1 MTQHYGF
8 LWISGKPGAGKSTM
22 MKFAYLNMKQ
32 KQHALTASF
41 FFNAR
46 GDLLEKS
53 ISGMYRSLLL
63 QLLRGYPDLQ
73 TVLDDPDLVSQ
84 DQSSCPCLNVL
95 KDLFCNAVCS
105 LGKRSF
111 TCYVDAL
118 DECDEQQVIEM
129 VQYFEDL
136 AEQSTAKGVPF
147 RICFS
152 SRHYPYIVIERGIR
166 LTLEDQLGHAKDLES
181 YVISRLRIENA
192 AVSEEVRSQLLEKA
206 AGVFMWVVLVVD
218 ILNKEYRN
226 GGMSMKKRLEE
237 IPSDLSGLFKDILQR
252 DNENMEALRLCILWI
267 LYAKRPLQLT
277 ELYHALWSGLSIESL
292 VDDQIPDVTSDNL
305 DRYKRYIISSSKG
318 LAETTK
324 SEQPTVQFIH
334 ESVRDF
340 LIKDNGLR
348 DIWPELGLECSSPSH
363 EKLKQC
369 CLLYMNHHLVMDHAL
384 LHDALTTPPLKE
396 RSNKESEII
405 KEYPF
410 LKYASQHLLYHANAA
425 AKLVPQDVFL
435 SLFPTQKWVKLNNL
449 FEKFKIREYSAK
461 ADLLYILADKGFPEL
476 IRTRL
481 KGVSEIHIQGER
493 YNYPFFA
500 ALAGGIKD
508 SVAALFNLPSTIY
521 NGFDITEGLSDN
533 RSGLTGYKNQTP
545 LSWAARNG
553 RTSFVELLL
562 QTTNIDERDEKGRTA
577 VSKAAESGH
586 EAVVRLLIEKGA
598 TFEPDDQYQN
608 TPLHLALSNG
618 HETVAL
624 LLIEK
629 GEDINAKSAI
639 GITPLYEA
647 SGRGLEALARL
658 LIKKGA
664 DVNAG
669 DNGGWTPL
677 HQASNKGHEALA
689 RLLIEKGAD
698 VKGRA
703 RGGLT
708 PLHLASMTGYEALA
722 RLLIER
728 RADVNA
734 GDNGGWTPLHQ
745 ASNKGHEA
753 LARLLIERGADV
765 NARDIARSTPLH
777 LASDEGH
784 EALARL
790 LIEKGAA
797 VNGTDVYESTP
808 LHWARYFGH
817 KAVEM
822 LLVDK
827 GAVDFGPFPLTCSN
841 SVNVT

>member
-1 MTQHYGF
+1 
-8 LWISGKPGAGKSTM
+8 M
-22 MKFAYLNMKQ
+22 MKFAYLNMKKKDDQ
-32 KQHALTASF
+32 KHALTASF

-53 ISGMYRSLLL
+53 ISGMYRSLLR

-84 DQSSCPCLNVL
+84 DQNSCPCLNVL

-105 LGKRSF
+105 LGQRTF

-136 AEQSTAKGVPF
+136 AEQSAAKGVPF

-181 YVISRLRIENA
+181 YIKSRLRIGDA
-192 AVSEEVRSQLLEKA
+192 ANSEEVRSQLLEKA

-226 GGMSMKKRLEE
+226 GGMSMKKRLQE

-277 ELYHALWSGLSIESL
+277 EFHHALWSGLSIESL
-292 VDDQIPDVTSDNL
+292 VDDQFPDVTSDNL
-305 DRYKRYIISSSKG
+305 DRYKRYVISSSKG
-318 LAETTK
+318 LAEITK

-348 DIWPELGLECSSPSH
+348 DIWPELGLECSSSSH
-363 EKLKQC
+363 EKLKEC

-384 LHDALTTPPLKE
+384 LHDALTIPLLKE
-396 RSNKESEII
+396 RFSKEREIL

-410 LKYASQHLLYHANAA
+410 LKYASQHLLYHADAA

-435 SLFPTQKWVKLNNL
+435 SLFCTRMWVKLNNL
-449 FEKFKIREYSAK
+449 FEKFKIREYSAN

-481 KGVSEIHIQGER
+481 KEVPEIHVQGER

-500 ALAGGIKD
+500 ALAGGDKD
-508 SVAALFNLPSTIY
+508 CVAALFNLPSTIH
-521 NGFDITEGLSDN
+521 NGFDITEGLSYS
-533 RSGLTGYKNQTP
+533 RSGLKRYKNQTP

-553 RTSFVELLL
+553 RASLVELLL
-562 QTTNIDERDEKGRTA
+562 QTTNINERDEKGRTA
-577 VSKAAESGH
+577 VSKAVESGH
-586 EAVVRLLIEKGA
+586 DAVVRLLIEKGA
-598 TFEPDDQYQN
+598 
-608 TPLHLALSNG
+608 
-618 HETVAL
+618 
-624 LLIEK
+624 
-629 GEDINAKSAI
+629 DINAKDDADC
-639 GITPLYEA
+639 TPLYWA
-647 SGRGLEALARL
+647 SVEGYEPLARL
-658 LIKKGA
+658 LLDKGA
-664 DVNAG
+664 EVNAIDDTG
-669 DNGGWTPL
+669 WIPLDWALMNGYEP
-677 HQASNKGHEALA
+677 LA

-698 VKGRA
+698 VKGRTKSWP
-703 RGGLT
+703 T
-708 PLHLASMTGYEALA
+708 PLHE
-722 RLLIER
+722 
-728 RADVNA
+728 
-734 GDNGGWTPLHQ
+734 
-745 ASNKGHEA
+745 ASNQGFEA
-753 LARLLIERGADV
+753 M
-765 NARDIARSTPLH
+765 
-777 LASDEGH
+777 
-784 EALARL
+784 ARL
-790 LIEKGAA
+790 LIEKGAD
-797 VNGTDVYESTP
+797 VNARNSTGWTP
-808 LHWARYFGH
+808 LLWARELGH

-827 GAVDFGPFPLTCSN
+827 GAADFVLRP
-841 SVNVT
+841 